1 MPSSTIS
8 TRAGYNGRGVIVALF
23 VPLLFVAAAENEESD
38 RPYVEILQS
47 TGAIDGPSEG
57 GIAVPRWERV
67 RIELRVENRLAV
79 EVRDLEVELALVS
92 ASGAKES
99 EALPI
104 PGWSFRE
111 TFEDRPLDPLVESYL
126 RILRE
131 LPARRTSPPAE
142 EIAYRATIKSYHLSV
157 PDLDTAIRLL
167 GSSHDSDQMA
177 ALKSYELAGTGVAT
191 EVIGLLGKQL
201 ATAISALP
209 EEPTASDALRM
220 LFAVRAIGTL
230 GDASQIRTLLELPGV
245 RDGREW
251 ARAVV
256 DLATRMVGASEA
268 EEPRLRVLPSWAR
281 ERSLFTVRAQ
291 DTLEDAVR
299 DAILRMGD
307 LAVPALLAEAHL
319 GSVPGVRARA
329 QRLLHGLGRAT
340 VRSQL
345 SVRDRSARL
354 EVIAVLGAIGSP
366 EPVPALVEMLRARD
380 AEQKSAAM
388 KAIQRIGVPAIPPLV
403 ASLGTKNDEPIL
415 AALIGLGNSPA
426 LAAAAARYGIE
437 AERGDT
443 PEKIMRRLQQH
454 LLEEQR
460 ARLVQEIER
469 ALELGREGAYT
480 ESFERLDR
488 VFTQDAELYMTY
500 AKPIARIYL
509 LRGQRLVARGDYDA
523 AVSTLRTGQSISRL
537 PETETLLLTA
547 QLALARGYVELGD
560 LDKAQEVIG
569 EADPEL
575 TVEETRIL
583 EAKLLSLRADHA
595 LSTGDYGRART
606 LIDRAR
612 TLKLRDAELDRAD
625 RRLLFA
631 ENSAIVVVLALLV
644 PAALLTVILLVRK
657 RVQAARLRRLAM
669 AIDRG

>member
-1 MPSSTIS
+1 M
-8 TRAGYNGRGVIVALF
+8 
-23 VPLLFVAAAENEESD
+23 AAAENEESD

>member
-1 MPSSTIS
+1 M
-8 TRAGYNGRGVIVALF
+8 
-23 VPLLFVAAAENEESD
+23 AAAENEESD

-111 TFEDRPLDPLVESYL
+111 TFLDRPLDAQVESYL
-126 RILRE
+126 TILRE

-142 EIAYRATIKSYHLSV
+142 EIAYRATIKSYHLSA

-167 GSSHDSDQMA
+167 GSPHDSDQMA
-177 ALKSYELAGTGVAT
+177 ALKSYELAGTGASV
-191 EVIGLLGKQL
+191 EVIAALGKQL
-201 ATAISALP
+201 ALAIGTMP
-209 EEPTASDALRM
+209 EEPTPSDALRM

-230 GDASQIRTLLELPGV
+230 GDAAQIRTLLELPGV

-256 DLATRMVGASEA
+256 ELATRMVGASEA
-268 EEPRLRVLPSWAR
+268 EEPRLRVLPPWAR

-329 QRLLHGLGRAT
+329 QRLLHALGRAT

-345 SVRDRSARL
+345 SLRDRSARL
-354 EVIAVLGAIGSP
+354 EVIAVLGAIGSA

-380 AEQKSAAM
+380 REQSEAAM
-388 KAIQRIGVPAIPPLV
+388 KAIQRIGVAAIAPLV
-403 ASLGTKNDEPIL
+403 AALGTKNDDPIL
-415 AALIGLGNSPA
+415 AALAGLGAPA
-426 LAAAAARYGIE
+426 NRALFEAAARYGIE
-437 AERGDT
+437 REHGEAAE
-443 PEKIMRRLQQH
+443 KVIRRLQLH
-454 LLEEQR
+454 LYDQQR

-469 ALELGREGAYT
+469 ALELGREGSYT
-480 ESFERLDR
+480 EAFERLDR
-488 VFTQDAELYMTY
+488 VFAQDPELYMAS
-500 AKPIARIYL
+500 AKPIAGIYL

-523 AVSTLRTGQSISRL
+523 AVSTLRTGQSIQRL
-537 PETETLLLTA
+537 PETEALLLTA

-560 LDKAQEVIG
+560 LDKAEEVIG

-575 TVEETRIL
+575 LGEETRVL
-583 EAKLLSLRADHA
+583 QGRLLSLRADHA

-612 TLKLRDAELDRAD
+612 TLKLRDADLDKAD

-631 ENSAIVVVLALLV
+631 ENSAIVVVLALLI
-644 PAALLTVILLVRK
+644 PAALLTVVLTVRR